1 MMNVEVVVELIVT
14 NVIKFMIHLK
24 KFNESKQLTEDDV
37 TYSIL
42 EILDEGFTF
51 NGDLSKTIAH
61 FNFTSTVRFSS
72 TPVNMLSFVR
82 RCDTNKN
89 ELSPDQNR
97 REDPRDRGRWILQA
111 TGIERNGDYT
121 GFQYGNV
128 WRKKNYEIP
137 KEQEYLRYI
146 GFESAIKLLRL
157 TDYKYVT
164 LSIHSIPSSSSY
176 DSIFFT
182 TTECIKFT
190 FSNDCYTS
198 PISED

>member
-1 MMNVEVVVELIVT
+1 
-14 NVIKFMIHLK
+14 MIHLK

-51 NGDLSKTIAH
+51 NGDLSKMIAH
-61 FNFTSTVRFSS
+61 FNFTEK
-72 TPVNMLSFVR
+72 MKMISFVR

-89 ELSPDQNR
+89 ELNPDQNR
-97 REDPRDRGRWILQA
+97 YADTRDRGRWILQS

-146 GFESAIKLLRL
+146 
-157 TDYKYVT
+157 
-164 LSIHSIPSSSSY
+164 
-176 DSIFFT
+176 
-182 TTECIKFT
+182 
-190 FSNDCYTS
+190 
-198 PISED
+198 

>member
-1 MMNVEVVVELIVT
+1 MNVEVVVELIVT

-42 EILDEGFTF
+42 EILDEGFTS
-51 NGDLSKTIAH
+51 NGDFSTMIAH
-61 FNFTSTVRFSS
+61 FNLTERMS
-72 TPVNMLSFVR
+72 MISFVR

-89 ELSPDQNR
+89 ERTPEQDRFQAPS
-97 REDPRDRGRWILQA
+97 DRGRWILQA

-164 LSIHSIPSSSSY
+164 LSIHSIPGGGSHKEN
-176 DSIFFT
+176 FFT

>member
-1 MMNVEVVVELIVT
+1 
-14 NVIKFMIHLK
+14 MIYLK
-24 KFNESKQLTEDDV
+24 KFNESKRLTEDDV
-37 TYSIL
+37 TYSVV
-42 EILDEGFTF
+42 EILDEGFTS
-51 NGDLSKTIAH
+51 NGDFSTMIAH
-61 FNFTSTVRFSS
+61 FNLTERMS
-72 TPVNMLSFVR
+72 MISFVR

-89 ELSPDQNR
+89 ERTPEQHRFHAPS
-97 REDPRDRGRWILQA
+97 DRGRWILQA
-111 TGIERNGDYT
+111 TSIERNGDYT

-164 LSIHSIPSSSSY
+164 LSIHSIPSGGGY
-176 DSIFFT
+176 KQDFFT

-190 FSNDCYTS
+190 FSNECDIS

>member
-1 MMNVEVVVELIVT
+1 
-14 NVIKFMIHLK
+14 MIYLK
-24 KFNESKQLTEDDV
+24 KFNESKRLTEDDV
-37 TYSIL
+37 TYSVL
-42 EILDEGFTF
+42 EILDEGFTP
-51 NGDLSKTIAH
+51 NGDFSTMIK
-61 FNFTSTVRFSS
+61 NFHLNSQA
-72 TPVNMLSFVR
+72 NMISYPISFVR

-89 ELSPDQNR
+89 ERSDRFNVPS
-97 REDPRDRGRWILQA
+97 DRGRWILQA
-111 TGIERNGDYT
+111 TGIERNGDYS

-164 LSIHSIPSSSSY
+164 LSIHSIPSGGAHKEN
-176 DSIFFT
+176 FFT

>member
-1 MMNVEVVVELIVT
+1 
-14 NVIKFMIHLK
+14 MIYLK
-24 KFNESKQLTEDDV
+24 KFNESKRLTEDDV
-37 TYSIL
+37 TYSVV
-42 EILDEGFTF
+42 EILDEGFTS
-51 NGDLSKTIAH
+51 NGDFSTMITN
-61 FNFTSTVRFSS
+61 FNVAQE
-72 TPVNMLSFVR
+72 MKIISFVR

-89 ELSPDQNR
+89 ERTPEQDRFQAPS
-97 REDPRDRGRWILQA
+97 DRGRWILQA

-164 LSIHSIPSSSSY
+164 LSIHSIPGGGAHKE
-176 DSIFFT
+176 DFFT
-182 TTECIKFT
+182 TTECIKFI
-190 FSNDCYTS
+190 FSNDRNIS
-198 PISED
+198 PIFED

>member
-1 MMNVEVVVELIVT
+1 
-14 NVIKFMIHLK
+14 MIYLK
-24 KFNESKQLTEDDV
+24 KFNESKQLTEEDI
-37 TYSIL
+37 TYSVL

-51 NGDLSKTIAH
+51 NGDAST
-61 FNFTSTVRFSS
+61 FNFNSQM
-72 TPVNMLSFVR
+72 NMISFVR

-89 ELSPDQNR
+89 ELSSDQNR
-97 REDPRDRGRWILQA
+97 RTDPRDRGRWILQA
-111 TGIERNGDYT
+111 TSIERNGDYS

-182 TTECIKFT
+182 TTECIKFS
-190 FSNDCYTS
+190 FSNNRDIS
-198 PISED
+198 PIPED

>member
-1 MMNVEVVVELIVT
+1 
-14 NVIKFMIHLK
+14 MIYLK
-24 KFNESKQLTEDDV
+24 KFNESKNITEDDI
-37 TYSIL
+37 TYSVL

-51 NGDLSKTIAH
+51 NGDPSNIIKD
-61 FNFTSTVRFSS
+61 FNLKIERDL
-72 TPVNMLSFVR
+72 NMIVGYPNLISFVR

-89 ELSPDQNR
+89 ELTPDQHR
-97 REDPRDRGRWILQA
+97 LHSPSDRGRWILAA

-190 FSNDCYTS
+190 FSNERDIS

>member
-1 MMNVEVVVELIVT
+1 
-14 NVIKFMIHLK
+14 MIYLK
-24 KFNESKQLTEDDV
+24 KFNESKQLTEEDI
-37 TYSIL
+37 TYSVL

-51 NGDLSKTIAH
+51 NGDAST
-61 FNFTSTVRFSS
+61 FNFNSQM
-72 TPVNMLSFVR
+72 NKISFVR

-89 ELSPDQNR
+89 ELSSDQNR
-97 REDPRDRGRWILQA
+97 RADPRDRGRWILQV
-111 TGIERNGDYT
+111 TSIERNGDYT

-164 LSIHSIPSSSSY
+164 LSIHSIPSGGAHKEN
-176 DSIFFT
+176 FFT
-182 TTECIKFT
+182 TTECIKFK

>member
-1 MMNVEVVVELIVT
+1 
-14 NVIKFMIHLK
+14 MIHLK

-42 EILDEGFTF
+42 EILDEGFTS
-51 NGDLSKTIAH
+51 NGDFSTMIAH
-61 FNFTSTVRFSS
+61 FNLTERMS
-72 TPVNMLSFVR
+72 MISFVR

-89 ELSPDQNR
+89 ERTPEQDRFQAPS
-97 REDPRDRGRWILQA
+97 DRGRWILQA

-164 LSIHSIPSSSSY
+164 LSIHSIPGGGSHKEN
-176 DSIFFT
+176 FFT

>member
-1 MMNVEVVVELIVT
+1 
-14 NVIKFMIHLK
+14 MIYLK
-24 KFNESKQLTEDDV
+24 KFNESKRLTEDDV
-37 TYSIL
+37 TYSVL
-42 EILDEGFTF
+42 EILDEGFTS
-51 NGDLSKTIAH
+51 NGDLSTMIAH
-61 FNFTSTVRFSS
+61 FNFTEK
-72 TPVNMLSFVR
+72 MKMISFVR

-89 ELSPDQNR
+89 ER
-97 REDPRDRGRWILQA
+97 TDRFNVPSDKGRWILQA
-111 TGIERNGDYT
+111 TGIERNGDYS

-164 LSIHSIPSSSSY
+164 LSIHSIPSGGAHKE
-176 DSIFFT
+176 DFFT

>member
-1 MMNVEVVVELIVT
+1 
-14 NVIKFMIHLK
+14 MIYLK
-24 KFNESKQLTEDDV
+24 KFNESKRLTEDDV
-37 TYSIL
+37 TYSVL
-42 EILDEGFTF
+42 EILDEGFTP
-51 NGDLSKTIAH
+51 NGD
-61 FNFTSTVRFSS
+61 FSTMIKKFHLNSQA
-72 TPVNMLSFVR
+72 NMISYPISFVR

-89 ELSPDQNR
+89 ELTPEQR
-97 REDPRDRGRWILQA
+97 RIGRVDARDRGRWILQA

-157 TDYKYVT
+157 TDFKYVT

>member
-1 MMNVEVVVELIVT
+1 
-14 NVIKFMIHLK
+14 MIYLK
-24 KFNESKQLTEDDV
+24 KFNESKRLTEDDV
-37 TYSIL
+37 TYSVL
-42 EILDEGFTF
+42 EILDEGFTP
-51 NGDLSKTIAH
+51 NGDFSTI
-61 FNFTSTVRFSS
+61 TEQ
-72 TPVNMLSFVR
+72 MKMISFVR

-89 ELSPDQNR
+89 ER
-97 REDPRDRGRWILQA
+97 TDRFNVPSDKGRWILQA
-111 TGIERNGDYT
+111 TGIERNGDYS

-164 LSIHSIPSSSSY
+164 LSIHSIPSGGAHKE
-176 DSIFFT
+176 DFFT

>member
-1 MMNVEVVVELIVT
+1 
-14 NVIKFMIHLK
+14 MIYLK
-24 KFNESKQLTEDDV
+24 KFNESKRLTEDDV
-37 TYSIL
+37 TYSVL
-42 EILDEGFTF
+42 EILDEGFTS
-51 NGDLSKTIAH
+51 NGDLSTMIAH
-61 FNFTSTVRFSS
+61 FNFTAIKI
-72 TPVNMLSFVR
+72 MISFVR

-89 ELSPDQNR
+89 ELNPDQNR
-97 REDPRDRGRWILQA
+97 HADPRDRGRWILA
-111 TGIERNGDYT
+111 AAGIERNGDYT

-128 WRKKNYEIP
+128 WRKKNYEIT

-176 DSIFFT
+176 DSTFFT

>member
-1 MMNVEVVVELIVT
+1 
-14 NVIKFMIHLK
+14 MIYLK
-24 KFNESKQLTEDDV
+24 KFNESKRLTEDDV
-37 TYSIL
+37 TYSVL
-42 EILDEGFTF
+42 EILDEGFTP
-51 NGDLSKTIAH
+51 NGDFSTMIAH
-61 FNFTSTVRFSS
+61 FNFTEQM
-72 TPVNMLSFVR
+72 NMLSFVR

-89 ELSPDQNR
+89 EPEQDRFQAPS
-97 REDPRDRGRWILQA
+97 DRGRWILQA
-111 TGIERNGDYT
+111 TGIERNGDYS

-164 LSIHSIPSSSSY
+164 LSIHSIPSGGAHKE
-176 DSIFFT
+176 DFFT

>member
-1 MMNVEVVVELIVT
+1 
-14 NVIKFMIHLK
+14 MIYLK

-37 TYSIL
+37 TYSVL
-42 EILDEGFTF
+42 EILDEGFTY
-51 NGDLSKTIAH
+51 NGDASNNIKK
-61 FNFTSTVRFSS
+61 FNNSET
-72 TPVNMLSFVR
+72 NILSFVR

-89 ELSPDQNR
+89 ERTPEQDRFQAPS
-97 REDPRDRGRWILQA
+97 DRGRWILEA

-182 TTECIKFT
+182 TTECIKFI
-190 FSNDCYTS
+190 FSNNWDIS
-198 PISED
+198 PIPED

>member
-1 MMNVEVVVELIVT
+1 
-14 NVIKFMIHLK
+14 MIYLK
-24 KFNESKQLTEDDV
+24 KFNESKQLTEEDI
-37 TYSIL
+37 TYSVL

-51 NGDLSKTIAH
+51 NGDTST
-61 FNFTSTVRFSS
+61 FNFNSKM
-72 TPVNMLSFVR
+72 NMISFVR

-89 ELSPDQNR
+89 ELSSDQNR
-97 REDPRDRGRWILQA
+97 RADPRDRGRWILQA
-111 TGIERNGDYT
+111 TSIERNGDYS

-190 FSNDCYTS
+190 FSNNCDIS
-198 PISED
+198 PIPED

>member
-1 MMNVEVVVELIVT
+1 
-14 NVIKFMIHLK
+14 MIHLK
-24 KFNESKQLTEDDV
+24 KFNESKRLTEDDV

-42 EILDEGFTF
+42 EILDEGFTS
-51 NGDLSKTIAH
+51 NGDASNNIKK
-61 FNFTSTVRFSS
+61 FNNSET
-72 TPVNMLSFVR
+72 NMLSFVR

-89 ELSPDQNR
+89 ELSSDQNR
-97 REDPRDRGRWILQA
+97 RADPRDRGRWILQA

-164 LSIHSIPSSSSY
+164 LSIHSIPGGGSHKEN
-176 DSIFFT
+176 FFT

>member
-1 MMNVEVVVELIVT
+1 
-14 NVIKFMIHLK
+14 MIHLK
-24 KFNESKQLTEDDV
+24 KFNESKQLTEDGV
-37 TYSIL
+37 TYSVL
-42 EILDEGFTF
+42 EILDEGFTS
-51 NGDLSKTIAH
+51 NGDFSTMIAN
-61 FNFTSTVRFSS
+61 FNFTERMS
-72 TPVNMLSFVR
+72 MISFVR

-97 REDPRDRGRWILQA
+97 RADPRDRGRWILQA

-164 LSIHSIPSSSSY
+164 LSIHSIPGGGGY
-176 DSIFFT
+176 QQDFFT

-190 FSNDCYTS
+190 FSNNRDIS
-198 PISED
+198 PIPED

>member
-1 MMNVEVVVELIVT
+1 
-14 NVIKFMIHLK
+14 MIYLK

-37 TYSIL
+37 TYSVL

-51 NGDLSKTIAH
+51 NGDSLNNIKM
-61 FNFTSTVRFSS
+61 FNDSER
-72 TPVNMLSFVR
+72 NMISFVR
-82 RCDTNKN
+82 RCNTNKN
-89 ELSPDQNR
+89 KLSSDQNR
-97 REDPRDRGRWILQA
+97 YADPRDRGRWILQA

-137 KEQEYLRYI
+137 KEQKYLCYI

-164 LSIHSIPSSSSY
+164 LSN
-176 DSIFFT
+176 
-182 TTECIKFT
+182 T
-190 FSNDCYTS
+190 FNSL
-198 PISED
+198 

>member
-1 MMNVEVVVELIVT
+1 
-14 NVIKFMIHLK
+14 MIYLK
-24 KFNESKQLTEDDV
+24 KFNESKNITEDDI
-37 TYSIL
+37 TYSVL

-51 NGDLSKTIAH
+51 NGDASAMIKDFNLKIERDLNMIAG
-61 FNFTSTVRFSS
+61 F
-72 TPVNMLSFVR
+72 PNMITFVR

-89 ELSPDQNR
+89 ERTPEQDRFQSPS
-97 REDPRDRGRWILQA
+97 DRGRWILA
-111 TGIERNGDYT
+111 VAGIERNGEYT

-164 LSIHSIPSSSSY
+164 LSIHSLPSGGGY
-176 DSIFFT
+176 KQDFFT

-190 FSNDCYTS
+190 FSNECDIS

>member
-1 MMNVEVVVELIVT
+1 
-14 NVIKFMIHLK
+14 MIYLK
-24 KFNESKQLTEDDV
+24 KFNESKNITEEDI
-37 TYSIL
+37 TYSVL
-42 EILDEGFTF
+42 EILDEGFTS
-51 NGDLSKTIAH
+51 NGDLSTMIAH
-61 FNFTSTVRFSS
+61 FNFTEK
-72 TPVNMLSFVR
+72 MKMISFVR

-89 ELSPDQNR
+89 ER
-97 REDPRDRGRWILQA
+97 TDRFNVPSDKGRWILQA
-111 TGIERNGDYT
+111 TGIERNGDYS

-164 LSIHSIPSSSSY
+164 LSIHSIPSGGAHKE
-176 DSIFFT
+176 DFFT

>member
-1 MMNVEVVVELIVT
+1 
-14 NVIKFMIHLK
+14 MIYLK
-24 KFNESKQLTEDDV
+24 KFNESKNITEDDI

-51 NGDLSKTIAH
+51 NGDAST
-61 FNFTSTVRFSS
+61 FNFNSQM
-72 TPVNMLSFVR
+72 NMISFVR

-89 ELSPDQNR
+89 ELTTDQHRLHSPS
-97 REDPRDRGRWILQA
+97 DRGRWILQA
-111 TGIERNGDYT
+111 FGIERNGDYT

-157 TDYKYVT
+157 TDFKYVT

-176 DSIFFT
+176 DNIFFT

-190 FSNDCYTS
+190 FSNECHIS

>member
-1 MMNVEVVVELIVT
+1 
-14 NVIKFMIHLK
+14 MIYLK
-24 KFNESKQLTEDDV
+24 KFNESKQQLTEEDI
-37 TYSIL
+37 TYSVL

-51 NGDLSKTIAH
+51 NGDASAMIKDFNRKIERDLNMIAG
-61 FNFTSTVRFSS
+61 F
-72 TPVNMLSFVR
+72 PNMISLVR

-89 ELSPDQNR
+89 ERTPEQDRFQAPS
-97 REDPRDRGRWILQA
+97 DRGRWILQA

-164 LSIHSIPSSSSY
+164 LSIHSIPGGGAHKEN
-176 DSIFFT
+176 FFT